1 MTAPIEKDAAPA
13 PARRG
18 RSGLYLLPLIL
29 FITLAGF
36 FLAQLMSG
44 RDGAEIPSALLDAPA
59 PETDLPALEGM
70 NVPGLRSVDFAGK
83 VTLVNV
89 FASWCAP
96 CREEHP
102 TLLQLAKD
110 QRFSLVGLNYKD
122 GEDNARGFLGE
133 LGNPYAAIGVDASGR
148 KGIDWGVYGVPETF
162 VIGRDG
168 RIAYK
173 FVGPLNA
180 TGVAQ
185 KLMPA
190 VEAALAE
197 TSGQ

>member
-1 MTAPIEKDAAPA
+1 MTTPLEDSRNPA
-13 PARRG
+13 PARR
-18 RSGLYLLPLIL
+18 RRTGLYLLPFLL
-29 FITLAGF
+29 FVILAGF

-44 RDGAEIPSALLDAPA
+44 RDGSVVPSALLDAPA
-59 PETDLPALEGM
+59 PETDLPALAGM
-70 NVPGLRSVDFAGK
+70 NVPGLRSADFAGK

-102 TLLQLAKD
+102 TLIQLAKEK
-110 QRFSLVGLNYKD
+110 RFSLVGLNYKD
-122 GEDNARGFLGE
+122 KEDNARGFLGE

-173 FVGPLNA
+173 FVGPL
-180 TGVAQ
+180 TSEGVSK

-190 VEAALAE
+190 IEAAM
-197 TSGQ
+197 TKTPSQ